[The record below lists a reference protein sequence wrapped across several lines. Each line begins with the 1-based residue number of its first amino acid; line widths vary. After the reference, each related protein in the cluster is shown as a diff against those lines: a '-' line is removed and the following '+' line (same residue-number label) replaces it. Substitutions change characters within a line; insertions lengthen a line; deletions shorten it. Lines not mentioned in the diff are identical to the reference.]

1 MYAFSRPFVFKGQEF
16 YITASVG
23 IAVHPTDGQDSETLL
38 QNADAA
44 MYRVKNSGGNNYRVY
59 SAQLNEYLPDRL
71 AMGNRLRSAL
81 KREEFV
87 LHYQP
92 QLDMQDGK
100 VIGLEALL
108 RWNDPVEGMRS
119 PADFIPAIE
128 VDRAVLVA
136 FDFKVERVHSGRTAR
151 FVGDVERRGP
161 EPLTASLWLEV
172 ELVDEGVAAAIFQTE
187 AERNGEIADDL
198 PA

>member
-1 MYAFSRPFVFKGQEF
+1 MR
-16 YITASVG
+16 
-23 IAVHPTDGQDSETLL
+23 DSLD
-38 QNADAA
+38 NA
-44 MYRVKNSGGNNYRVY
+44 
-59 SAQLNEYLPDRL
+59 
-71 AMGNRLRSAL
+71 LRHQVAI
-81 KREEFV
+81 V
-87 LHYQP
+87 
-92 QLDMQDGK
+92 
-100 VIGLEALL
+100 VLEA
-108 RWNDPVEGMRS
+108 R
-119 PADFIPAIE
+119 PAIE